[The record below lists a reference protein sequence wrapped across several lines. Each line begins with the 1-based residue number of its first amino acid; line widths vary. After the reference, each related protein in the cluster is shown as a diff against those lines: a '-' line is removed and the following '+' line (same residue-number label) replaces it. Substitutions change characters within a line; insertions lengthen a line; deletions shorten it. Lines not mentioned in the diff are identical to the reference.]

1 MKQVKVY
8 QATRWLTVSWSVMRC
23 WLAGGL
29 TALFFMHAM
38 TGCNTH
44 TSERPA
50 KIANHTFS
58 FAPQEGVEI
67 LEFRYGDGKTFRTS
81 SEDAIRMFGK
91 STQSMH
97 INATMPV
104 GDSLY
109 VKWRDKATAQEYQ
122 DTVDLKA
129 LLPNDMDNQ
138 NLYFLIQEKKLYVY
152 LTDRNKLRPDNVP
165 IVGPFKSQFWIT
177 RQIYPQ

>member
-1 MKQVKVY
+1 MKQLKLK
-8 QATRWLTVSWSVMRC
+8 QIRNWLVGS
-23 WLAGGL
+23 LA
-29 TALFFMHAM
+29 ALFFMHAM

-122 DTVDLKA
+122 DTVDLQA
-129 LLPNDMDNQ
+129 RLPSDMEDQ
-138 NLYFLIQEKKLYVY
+138 RIEFMIQSNKLFVY
-152 LTDRNKLRPDNVP
+152 LIDFKTLNPKDTP
-165 IVGPFKSQFWIT
+165 IVGSYKVQPYKT
-177 RQIYPQ
+177 RQIYP